1 MAQMDFGRNT
11 GGNAEAKRGMSL
23 LDLIAVQMNCM
34 YLSEL
39 QYLSREEREHLA
51 EKLKKI
57 PAAAEDLRQWNDAL
71 QYLTGER
78 EPKQT
83 AQEAQAALVAGL
95 TAPEWTRRG
104 VWRTENSKKNG
115 RKLCYRAFDIRT
127 MKG

>member
-1 MAQMDFGRNT
+1 MAQMNLGRNT
-11 GGNAEAKRGMSL
+11 GGNAGEKRGMSL

-34 YLSEL
+34 YLSDL

-78 EPKQT
+78 EPKKT

-95 TAPEWTRRG
+95 VAPEKRR
-104 VWRTENSKKNG
+104 
-115 RKLCYRAFDIRT
+115 RK
-127 MKG
+127 G

>member
-1 MAQMDFGRNT
+1 MAQMDLGRNT
-11 GGNAEAKRGMSL
+11 GGNEGAKQGMSL

-34 YLSEL
+34 YLSDL

-57 PAAAEDLRQWNDAL
+57 PAAAEALRQWNDAL
-71 QYLTGER
+71 QDLTGER

-95 TAPEWTRRG
+95 TAPE
-104 VWRTENSKKNG
+104 
-115 RKLCYRAFDIRT
+115 
-127 MKG
+127 